1 LEFLDRRAAAK
12 LKYRFNGVPRETE
25 LELKCRFNLRHRQH
39 IGRYSLVALRRGIR
53 TQFGPAALCGRLII
67 SEMAI
72 KHAFT
77 KSTLAYNPTEKTM
90 KRAGSKVP
98 VEQQQDEQ
106 PDDLSIPDFLRRPIP
121 TSAAKRVEN
130 RQQSAPAP
138 SVN

>member
-1 LEFLDRRAAAK
+1 
-12 LKYRFNGVPRETE
+12 
-25 LELKCRFNLRHRQH
+25 
-39 IGRYSLVALRRGIR
+39 
-53 TQFGPAALCGRLII
+53 
-67 SEMAI
+67 MAI

-106 PDDLSIPDFLRRPIP
+106 PDDLSIPDFLRRPTP
-121 TSAAKRVEN
+121 TTAAQRVEN